1 MNTERVSTGIAGL
14 DRLLQGGFSR
24 GRSYLF
30 AGEAGTGKTL
40 ACLQFVVGR
49 LKAGDK
55 AVYVTVD
62 ERPTEILESALAL
75 GWNLQTYIQ
84 DKQLIVLDASP
95 YFAGRGAGTGD
106 KGIDPQKI
114 VADLGNY
121 VRRLGANLLII
132 DPVTPFSL
140 PPDASS
146 PAQDQA
152 RSLIQL
158 VQTQINV
165 TNIFTAQR
173 GADGAPSANV
183 AIEEHLAGGVL
194 VFKMTETPAGF
205 ERSLTVKK
213 MRSVAV
219 APAKFKFTVQ
229 QDHGIVIELPGNAPA
244 ALGAAAPM
252 FEFFDPAM
260 AHN

>member
-1 MNTERVSTGIAGL
+1 MANEHIATGIAGL
-14 DRLLQGGFSR
+14 DALLRGGFSR
-24 GRSYLF
+24 GRTYLF
-30 AGEAGTGKTL
+30 AGEAGTGKTI
-40 ACLQFVVGR
+40 ACLQLVATR

-62 ERPTEILESALAL
+62 ERPSEILEAAAAL
-75 GWNLQTYIQ
+75 GWDLQTYIQ
-84 DKQLIVLDASP
+84 EKQLIILDASP
-95 YFAGRGAGTGD
+95 YFGARGGGE

-121 VRRLGANLLII
+121 VRRLGATLLII

-158 VQTQINV
+158 VQTQISV

-173 GADGAPSANV
+173 CPDGGPSPNV
-183 AIEEHLAGGVL
+183 AIEEHLAAGVL
-194 VFKMTETPAGF
+194 IFKMTETAGVW
-205 ERSLTVKK
+205 ERTVTVKK
-213 MRSVAV
+213 MRSIAT
-219 APAKFKFTVQ
+219 APVRYRFTMQ
-229 QDHGIVIELPGNAPA
+229 KDQGIVLDLPGSMATA
-244 ALGAAAPM
+244 SSATSPM
-252 FEFFDPAM
+252 FEYFDPSKLQ
-260 AHN
+260 N